1 MVDEVRPKLKRAP
14 WESQSAG
21 RHSLRSVAVVVA
33 SGVRLMW
40 QAAPRY
46 LVAMVALQIGGAA
59 GNAYSVLVIRD
70 LVASMFRTGSSAQ
83 QVVPRLILL
92 AALFGFISLLGGL
105 QRQLQIV
112 MAELV
117 TWHTNERLLDI
128 TTSVELRVYAD
139 PDFHNRLERA
149 VQSAGRPFA
158 LTQSLLGL
166 VGSLLT
172 LLGFCAA
179 LVLIQ
184 PLLIPIA
191 LAGLVPLW
199 VSSEAATRAR
209 RELELGLTESNRR
222 RGYLSWIM
230 TSGYGAKDVRAY
242 RLDQLVRPM
251 IRTLFMDRLGQIR
264 ALALRGVFL
273 TAAGSLGLGAGIGLT
288 VGAIV
293 WLVVSGRMSLASA
306 AAAAA
311 AMVQLGPL
319 LAGIGAAASLLYENV
334 LYVEDYEA
342 FTAMLSEAERQ
353 LGGNPA
359 PFDFSEIVVDRVS
372 FTYPSGQAP
381 ALQDVSMHLRR
392 DEIVALVGANGSGKT
407 TLAKLLSRLYTP
419 SARRILWDGADS
431 AAMDPDEVRKRV
443 AVVFQELGEFWLSVR
458 QNIGYGRLER
468 IDDQPAIE
476 AAATKSGADTF
487 IRGLRHQYRAM
498 LGPIFEGGHDLSVG
512 QWQKIALA
520 RAFFR
525 DAPLL
530 ILDEPTAALDA
541 RAEHDLFQRIRE
553 LCAGRAVLLISHRFS
568 TVREADRI
576 YVLDEG
582 KVLEDGSHDELMR
595 LGGLYAE
602 LFELQA
608 RSYTGTSTDGAK
620 DRTLVD

>member
-14 WESQSAG
+14 WESPPTG
-21 RHSLRSVAVVVA
+21 RHSLRSVALVVA
-33 SGVRLMW
+33 SGVQLMW
-40 QAAPRY
+40 RAAPPY
-46 LVAMVALQIGGAA
+46 LIAMVGLQVGGAA
-59 GNAYSVLVIRD
+59 GSAYSVLVIRD
-70 LVASMFRTGSSAQ
+70 LVAGMFQPGSTAAA
-83 QVVPRLILL
+83 VGPRLILL
-92 AALFGFISLLGGL
+92 ALLFAFVALLGGL

-128 TTSVELRVYAD
+128 TTSVELRLYDD

-172 LLGFCAA
+172 LLRFCAA
-179 LVLIQ
+179 LVVIQ
-184 PLLIPIA
+184 PLLIPVA
-191 LAGLVPLW
+191 LVGLVPLW
-199 VSSEAATRAR
+199 ASSEAATRAR

-251 IRTLFMDRLGQIR
+251 IRALFLDRLRQIR
-264 ALALRGVFL
+264 SLALRGVFL
-273 TAAGSLGLGAGIGLT
+273 TTVGSLGLGVGVGLT

-293 WLVVSGRMSLASA
+293 WLVVTGRMSVASA

-342 FTAMLSEAERQ
+342 FTAMLSVADGEV
-353 LGGNPA
+353 GGGAGPA
-359 PFDFSEIVVDRVS
+359 DLSEITVDNVS
-372 FTYPSGQAP
+372 FTCPSGQTP
-381 ALQDVSMHLRR
+381 AIRDVSMRLRR
-392 DEIVALVGANGSGKT
+392 NEIVALVGSNGSGKT
-407 TLAKLLSRLYTP
+407 TLAKLLSRLYAPT
-419 SARRILWDGADS
+419 AGRILWDGADT
-431 AAMDPDEVRKRV
+431 AEMDPDSVRKMV
-443 AVVFQELGEFWLSVR
+443 AVVFQELGQFWLSVR

-468 IDDQPAIE
+468 MEDQAAIE
-476 AAATKSGADTF
+476 EAATRSGADTF
-487 IRGLRHQYRAM
+487 IRGLTHQYRAM

-525 DAPLL
+525 GAPLL

-568 TVREADRI
+568 TVRDADRI
-576 YVLDEG
+576 YVLDAG
-582 KVLEDGSHDELMR
+582 TVLEQGSHGPRPVKWCTR
-595 LGGLYAE
+595 LRASCH
-602 LFELQA
+602 LQ
-608 RSYTGTSTDGAK
+608 
-620 DRTLVD
+620 

>member
-33 SGVRLMW
+33 SGVQLMW
-40 QAAPRY
+40 RAAPRY

-59 GNAYSVLVIRD
+59 GSAYSVLVIRD

-92 AALFGFISLLGGL
+92 AALFAFISLLGGL

-128 TTSVELRVYAD
+128 TTSVELRLYDD

-251 IRTLFMDRLGQIR
+251 IGTLFMHRLGQIR

-311 AMVQLGPL
+311 TMVQLGPL

-342 FTAMLSEAERQ
+342 FTVMLSKADRQ
-353 LGGNPA
+353 AGGEPA

-372 FTYPSGQAP
+372 FTYPSGHAP
-381 ALQDVSMHLRR
+381 ALQDVSLRLRR

-419 SARRILWDGADS
+419 SAGRILWDGADS
-431 AAMDPDEVRKRV
+431 AAMDPDAVRNRV

-476 AAATKSGADTF
+476 VAATKSGADTF
-487 IRGLRHQYRAM
+487 IRGLTHQYRAM

-568 TVREADRI
+568 TVRGADRI

-582 KVLEDGSHDELMR
+582 RVLEHGSHDELMR

-608 RSYTGTSTDGAK
+608 RSYTGDSTDSAT
-620 DRTLVD
+620 DRTLAD